1 MLLSICIP
9 NYNRGK
15 YLNNCLNS
23 ILIAKSFSSLK
34 FEICI
39 SDNGSKEDISS
50 IINFYKKKKLV
61 INFKKNSKNLGFGA
75 NFNKVVK
82 MAKGEFIWMI
92 GNDDL
97 LYTKSKFSVNNID
110 TYEPEEQPV
119 SWKNNDP
126 DCIPFKCV
134 SYDSVNQDYTIDGE
148 IVNIV
153 FTNDFENF
161 INDGIEFKRQAEDIF
176 WNNF

>member
-1 MLLSICIP
+1 M
-9 NYNRGK
+9 
-15 YLNNCLNS
+15 
-23 ILIAKSFSSLK
+23 
-34 FEICI
+34 
-39 SDNGSKEDISS
+39 
-50 IINFYKKKKLV
+50 KKLLLIIFSLTL
-61 INFKKNSKNLGFGA
+61 INCEKDGVGKDDPIRATWL
-75 NFNKVVK
+75 
-82 MAKGEFIWMI
+82 GEFESEDYN
-92 GNDDL
+92 GDTAYFQVVYKFNDDL
-97 LYTKSKFSVNNID
+97 LYAKSKFSVNNID

-134 SYDSVNQDYTIDGE
+134 NYDSVKQDYTIDGE

-153 FTNDFENF
+153 FTNDFKNF

>member
-1 MLLSICIP
+1 M
-9 NYNRGK
+9 
-15 YLNNCLNS
+15 
-23 ILIAKSFSSLK
+23 
-34 FEICI
+34 
-39 SDNGSKEDISS
+39 
-50 IINFYKKKKLV
+50 KKLLLIIFSLTL
-61 INFKKNSKNLGFGA
+61 INCEKDGVGEDDPIRATWL
-75 NFNKVVK
+75 
-82 MAKGEFIWMI
+82 GEFESEDYS
-92 GNDDL
+92 GDTAYFQVVYKFNDDL

-153 FTNDFENF
+153 FTNDFKNF

>member
-1 MLLSICIP
+1 M
-9 NYNRGK
+9 
-15 YLNNCLNS
+15 
-23 ILIAKSFSSLK
+23 
-34 FEICI
+34 
-39 SDNGSKEDISS
+39 
-50 IINFYKKKKLV
+50 KKLLLIIFSLTL
-61 INFKKNSKNLGFGA
+61 INCEKDGVGEDDPIRATWLGEVESEDYNGDTAYFQ
-75 NFNKVVK
+75 VVYK
-82 MAKGEFIWMI
+82 F
-92 GNDDL
+92 NDDL

-134 SYDSVNQDYTIDGE
+134 NYDSVNQDYTIDGE

-153 FTNDFENF
+153 FTNDFKNF
-161 INDGIEFKRQAEDIF
+161 INDGIEFKRQAEDIY